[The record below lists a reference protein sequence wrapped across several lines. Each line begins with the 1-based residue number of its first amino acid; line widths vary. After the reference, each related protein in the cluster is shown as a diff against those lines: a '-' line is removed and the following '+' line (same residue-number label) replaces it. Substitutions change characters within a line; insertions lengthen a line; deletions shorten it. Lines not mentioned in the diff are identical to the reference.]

1 MTKRYKITIAY
12 DGTNFAGFQS
22 QPHQR
27 TVQSVLERAVNKMSK
42 KDEFIPIFGSGR
54 TDSGVHAL
62 GQVVH
67 FDFPHEMSADSML
80 KALNSMLPLDCV
92 VVDCEIVPDD
102 FHARFSCRS
111 KRYLY
116 IATRNQKDP
125 FACRT
130 KGILYQDLNVEQM
143 LDACQFLIGTHDFTT
158 FSSSR
163 IDPRKSRIKTIKM
176 ISIEKRGQDYYFS
189 FEGNGFLRYQV
200 RMMTGTLIEVGK
212 QTIAP
217 LDVQKMLD
225 LKDKE
230 ACRYNASPQGLYL
243 MEVCY

>member
-80 KALNSMLPLDCV
+80 KALNSCGRL
-92 VVDCEIVPDD
+92 
-102 FHARFSCRS
+102 
-111 KRYLY
+111 
-116 IATRNQKDP
+116 
-125 FACRT
+125 
-130 KGILYQDLNVEQM
+130 
-143 LDACQFLIGTHDFTT
+143 
-158 FSSSR
+158 
-163 IDPRKSRIKTIKM
+163 
-176 ISIEKRGQDYYFS
+176 
-189 FEGNGFLRYQV
+189 
-200 RMMTGTLIEVGK
+200 
-212 QTIAP
+212 
-217 LDVQKMLD
+217 
-225 LKDKE
+225 
-230 ACRYNASPQGLYL
+230 
-243 MEVCY
+243 